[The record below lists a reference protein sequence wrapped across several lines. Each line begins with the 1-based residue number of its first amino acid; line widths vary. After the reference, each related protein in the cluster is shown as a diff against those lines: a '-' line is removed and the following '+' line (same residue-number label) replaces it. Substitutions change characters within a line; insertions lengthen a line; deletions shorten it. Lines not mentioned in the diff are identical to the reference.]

1 MLACYLPSDSYRKAA
16 VAQLLNPLPS
26 LPALLCPRPLFNS
39 RLRLRSSWGWHFRG
53 NGGRAHTG
61 RLSWNATSTCLR
73 SSASSDTATC
83 PPRFTRCDS
92 TGCAS
97 IWVVIEPSSQGQTA
111 QSGALGEAGGRER
124 EREGGYASYNSTNNV
139 WPLHV
144 TVLMC
149 MLDTCVD

>member
-124 EREGGYASYNSTNNV
+124 EREREVMRHTTLQITFG
-139 WPLHV
+139 L
-144 TVLMC
+144 C
-149 MLDTCVD
+149 MSLYSCACSIPV